1 MKKIAVLLLSAG
13 LLSSSLM
20 AQPSYPSY
28 PPSGGYSSQPQFQS
42 QQSYSSQE
50 PYAGNQVNWLRSYS
64 EAVAL
69 SQSTSKPIAIL
80 FTGTGWCPACM
91 KLERAVLKHPAFAQ
105 AVAQKFVFLKAE
117 FPDYSEAAVMASPYK
132 PLLDRYGVNAF
143 PTIVVVNANGQM
155 LYTVNYREGGPQ
167 VYAQE
172 LLQKLN
178 QGGGSMNMAPPS
190 YQNMAPPSYQQF

>member
-1 MKKIAVLLLSAG
+1 MKKMISLLLSSFV
-13 LLSSSLM
+13 LCSSVVM
-20 AQPSYPSY
+20 AQPYPSQGNY
-28 PPSGGYSSQPQFQS
+28 ASNPSQ
-42 QQSYSSQE
+42 
-50 PYAGNQVNWLRSYS
+50 ANQINWLRSYS

-91 KLERAVLKHPAFAQ
+91 RLERLVLTHPEFAQ
-105 AVAQKFVFLKAE
+105 AVGQKFVFLKAE
-117 FPDYSEAAVMASPYK
+117 FPDYSESAVMASPYK
-132 PLLDRYGVNAF
+132 PLLDRYGINQF
-143 PTIVVVNANGQM
+143 PTIVVVNANGQQ

-178 QGGGSMNMAPPS
+178 QGASMNS
-190 YQNMAPPSYQQF
+190 GYNQFQQR